1 MDYNKLEYYSSKP
14 RLDRFLTACGNSK
27 SKAQNLYKINLQV
40 SQAFYPVLNLFEI
53 FLRNALN
60 YRMAAYFA
68 DPDWIV
74 HQKNA
79 FMNNLSLAG
88 TKYFLRSSVVKA
100 ENAILRKGGVVS
112 SGKIIAE
119 QTLGFWTGL
128 FDVHHYR
135 LIGGTVIH
143 AFPGKP
149 RYVNRS
155 LLSKKLNRTR
165 EFRNRIY
172 HNEPICFA
180 GPVIDFAHAEII
192 RLEIYELLS
201 WMDVGLSDYIM
212 AFDAVIAQTD
222 QARYL

>member
-1 MDYNKLEYYSSKP
+1 MNH
-14 RLDRFLTACGNSK
+14 
-27 SKAQNLYKINLQV
+27 
-40 SQAFYPVLNLFEI
+40 
-53 FLRNALN
+53 
-60 YRMAAYFA
+60 RMSAYFA

-74 HQKNA
+74 HQKNE
-79 FMNNLSLAG
+79 FMNNISVAG

-100 ENAILRKGGVVS
+100 ENTILRKGGVLT

-119 QTLGFWTGL
+119 QTLGFWTSL

-149 RYVNRS
+149 PLANRS
-155 LLSKKLNRTR
+155 LLSQKLNRLR

-172 HNEPICFA
+172 HNEPICFT
-180 GPVIDFAHAEII
+180 GSVIDFGRAGII

-201 WMDVGLSDYIM
+201 WMDVELLDYVK
-212 AFDAVIAQTD
+212 AFDTVTAQTD
-222 QARYL
+222 QAAYL